1 MFSGKRGLGLALSV
15 VLAGSLLLLAGCA
28 SNSQTSPTPSSSS
41 GGIDFTVSG
50 SITAAGSSALQ
61 PLVEQAADQF
71 MQNDSNAKISVQ
83 AGGSGTGLAQIA
95 QGSIDIGDSDLFAS
109 EKLTSAQAAGLV
121 DHKVCVVGFATVV
134 NPGVT
139 VDNLTKQQLQQIFTG
154 KITNWKDVGGSD
166 QQITVINRPTSSG
179 TRATFKKYALDGMEE
194 AQGLAL
200 TQDSSGAVAKA
211 VSGTPGSIS
220 YLALSFASSNKTVKM
235 LKLDGVDPTNDN
247 IISGQ
252 YPIWSYEHMYT
263 KGDPQGLAKAFI
275 GYMMSDQV
283 KPLIQQ
289 LGYIDTSDM
298 KVSRP
303 S

>member
-1 MFSGKRGLGLALSV
+1 
-15 VLAGSLLLLAGCA
+15 
-28 SNSQTSPTPSSSS
+28 
-41 GGIDFTVSG
+41 
-50 SITAAGSSALQ
+50 
-61 PLVEQAADQF
+61 VEQVADQF
-71 MQNDSNAKISVQ
+71 MQKDANAKISVQ

-95 QGSIDIGDSDLFAS
+95 QGSIDIGNSDLFAS
-109 EKLTSAQAAGLV
+109 EKLTSAQSAGLV

-139 VDNLTKQQLQQIFTG
+139 VDNLTKQQLQDIFTG
-154 KITNWKDVGGSD
+154 KITNWKDVGGSA
-166 QQITVINRPTSSG
+166 QPITVINRPTSSG

-194 AQGLAL
+194 AQGML
-200 TQDSSGAVAKA
+200 TQDSSGAVAKTVA
-211 VSGTPGSIS
+211 GTPGSIS
-220 YLALSFASSNKTVKM
+220 YLALSYASSNKTVKM

-247 IISGQ
+247 ITSGK

-275 GYMMSDQV
+275 DYMTGDEV

-289 LGYIDTSDM
+289 LGYIVSSDM
-298 KVSRP
+298 TVSRT

>member
-1 MFSGKRGLGLALSV
+1 
-15 VLAGSLLLLAGCA
+15 
-28 SNSQTSPTPSSSS
+28 
-41 GGIDFTVSG
+41 
-50 SITAAGSSALQ
+50 
-61 PLVEQAADQF
+61 VEQAANQF
-71 MQNDSNAKISVQ
+71 MQKDSNAKISVQ

-95 QGSIDIGDSDLFAS
+95 QGSIDIGNSDLFAG

-121 DHKVCVVGFATVV
+121 DHQVCVVGFATVV

-179 TRATFKKYALDGMEE
+179 TRATFKKYALDGLEE
-194 AQGLAL
+194 AQGIAL
-200 TQDSSGAVAKA
+200 TQDSTGAVAKTVA
-211 VSGTPGSIS
+211 GTPGSIS
-220 YLALSFASSNKTVKM
+220 YLALSYASSNNTVKM

-247 IISGQ
+247 ITSGK

-263 KGDPQGLAKAFI
+263 KGDPQGLTKAFI
-275 GYMMSDQV
+275 DYMAGDEV

-289 LGYIDTSDM
+289 LGYIVGSDM
-298 KVSRP
+298 KVSRN